1 MRLGWLGVAAGAVGL
16 WGMLAQPRAT
26 GGQPYVVMR
35 DLGYAPR
42 VGNAGRMDLYL
53 PAEAAGACPV
63 VMWTA
68 GSAWLADNGNSGGER
83 VARAL
88 CARGYAVAA
97 VAVRS
102 SQQARFPGQVHDG
115 KAAVRWLRANAARY
129 GLDGERIAVMGTS
142 SGGWL
147 ASMLGATAGV
157 VGMEGDLGPTS
168 VSSEVQAVVDLY
180 GPTDF
185 LAMDSHM
192 PAGAIEGFNRITG
205 GTRGHDDPASP
216 ESRLIGAE
224 IQTVPGR
231 VAEADPSQWVRCG
244 CPPWLILHGTSD
256 PLVPYHQSELL
267 LAALHRAG
275 VAATLYEMSGRVH
288 EHDYLDETR
297 DFTPHQVHH
306 AAGGALTGQAPA
318 TWSLIADFLD
328 TTLH

>member
-1 MRLGWLGVAAGAVGL
+1 MRLGWLSVAAGAVTV

-26 GGQPYVVMR
+26 GGHPYVAMR
-35 DLGYAPR
+35 DLAYAPR
-42 VGNAGRMDLYL
+42 IGNAHRMDLYL
-53 PAEAAGACPV
+53 PAEAAGPVPV
-63 VMWTA
+63 VLWSA
-68 GSAWLADNGNSGGER
+68 GSAWRADNGTTGGER

-102 SQQARFPGQVHDG
+102 STQGRFPAQVHDG
-115 KAAVRWLRANAARY
+115 KAAVRWLRAHATRY
-129 GLDGERIAVMGTS
+129 GLDGARIAVMGNS

-185 LAMDSHM
+185 LSMDAHM
-192 PAGAIEGFNRITG
+192 PDGAIERLNALTG
-205 GTRGHDDPASP
+205 GTRGHDDAVSP

-224 IQTVPGR
+224 IQTVPER
-231 VAEADPSQWVRCG
+231 VAEADPCRWVRRG
-244 CPPWLILHGTSD
+244 CPPWLILHGTDD
-256 PLVPYHQSELL
+256 PLVPFHQSRLL
-267 LAALHRAG
+267 FDALSEAG
-275 VAATLYEMSGRVH
+275 VPATLYEMRGRVH

-297 DFTPHQVHH
+297 DFTPRRVHH
-306 AAGGALTGQAPA
+306 TGGGGTTGQAPA
-318 TWSLIADFLD
+318 TWTLVADFLD
-328 TTLH
+328 TALH